1 MKERGKTMKKPMRK
15 TLSLLTVM
23 LVLTLAFPFT
33 ALAAVPSESDLF
45 RYIPTYIEINGDEAV
60 VEGYFVNMS
69 NKTLT
74 NIRDMEM
81 TIYEDEESL
90 MTGAFS
96 SSYLNGYEFA
106 PKSITQW
113 TFTYTDAGRDFSDGT
128 HVVDSNVY
136 ALFSCSMSSK

>member
-1 MKERGKTMKKPMRK
+1 MKKSMRK
-15 TLSLLTVM
+15 EKCCLLLAVV
-23 LVLTLAFPFT
+23 LVLTLAFRFT
-33 ALAAVPSESDLF
+33 ALAAAPTESDLF
-45 RYIPTYIEINGDEAV
+45 RYIPTYVEISGDKAV

-74 NIRDMEM
+74 DIRDMEM
-81 TIYEDEESL
+81 TIYQDGESL
-90 MTGAFS
+90 MSGGFS
-96 SSYLNGYEFA
+96 SSHLNGYEFA

-136 ALFSCSMSSK
+136 ALFSCSISSK